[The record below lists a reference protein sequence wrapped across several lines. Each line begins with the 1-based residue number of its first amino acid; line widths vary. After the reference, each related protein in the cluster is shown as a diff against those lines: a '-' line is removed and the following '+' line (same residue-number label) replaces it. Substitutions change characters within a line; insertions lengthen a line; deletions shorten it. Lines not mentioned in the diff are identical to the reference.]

1 MNYKSFLLRCFVV
14 SILVGCA
21 ITASAQTLN
30 SNQNQN
36 SETQQQEETSVQT
49 SKKQLK
55 FSSNNCSSTHEL
67 RPVEI
72 IVPTLLAGSSAI
84 FLCDGATDV
93 KHRAHNYLSACGKHK
108 ITVDDYLQYGV
119 QGAHKFK
126 DKTIMLA
133 MSYATMGVAVNAI
146 KYSVGA
152 PRPDGSAFNSFPSGH
167 TATAFMAAEFLNKEY
182 KSVSPWI
189 GYAGYTVAAVTGYLR
204 IYNNRHYF
212 NDVIA
217 GACIGVMSVKLSYWL
232 YPKIFNKSDCNDKR
246 MAVNILP
253 YCGYNSGG
261 LSINVALQHTN
272 HYKRHAVAFRN
283 IFDNKID

>member
-1 MNYKSFLLRCFVV
+1 MNYKFFLRRCFVA
-14 SILVGCA
+14 SIFVGSA
-21 ITASAQTLN
+21 IQVSAQILN
-30 SNQNQN
+30 LSPNQNLDL
-36 SETQQQEETSVQT
+36 EQEALNEQT
-49 SKKQLK
+49 SKKELK
-55 FSSNNCSSTHEL
+55 FRSDGCFSTHEL

-72 IVPTLLAGSSAI
+72 IVPTLLAGSSAL
-84 FLCDGATDV
+84 FLCDGAADI
-93 KHRAHNYLSACGKHK
+93 KHRVHDYLSAGGNHK
-108 ITVDDYLQYGV
+108 IKADDYLQYLPMVVTYGLHFSGV
-119 QGAHKFK
+119 QGVHKFK

-152 PRPDGSAFNSFPSGH
+152 QRPDGSAFNSFPSGH

-182 KSVSPWI
+182 KHVSPWI

-204 IYNNRHYF
+204 VYNNRHYF

-232 YPKIFNKSDCNDKR
+232 YPKIFKKSDCNNTK
-246 MAVNILP
+246 MAVNVLP

-261 LSINVALQHTN
+261 LSISVML
-272 HYKRHAVAFRN
+272 
-283 IFDNKID
+283 